1 MKKVLC
7 SILFLFSLS
16 LYGNTEA
23 EIEKWYESYPFP
35 NPYDATIIGSSMIM
49 MQGVSEKIPKKNYEI
64 PTKKQGELPENLWN
78 HHKFR
83 FSLVKQKQKAPLIFL
98 LAGTGSDYNS
108 RRMELFQRILYDAGF
123 HIISISSQMTVNFIT
138 SASSFHVPGL
148 LEKDSKDMYEI
159 MKKAYQLVEK
169 EIEVSDF
176 FLTGYSLGATN
187 AAFLSKLDEK
197 EQFFN
202 FKRVFMVNPAVN
214 LYSSARQLDQ
224 YLNQVTGNEVSNL
237 EKMLEALLM
246 KVKEEA
252 KNEYTGLTSEGIYQY
267 FQGNH
272 FSDLQKAALVG
283 LAFRINAIDLNYV
296 SDLLAKTGVYTK
308 VDEQIKKFSPMLSY
322 FVKIKFADFGS
333 YVDKI
338 ALPHYQEK
346 LGAAYSKEKLIVESS
361 LHGIEDYLKHSP
373 KIVAVTNEDELILS
387 KEDLSFLR
395 NTMGNRVFVYSKGGH
410 CGNMFYT
417 PNVQVMLRFLK
428 EGVFVN
434 EN

>member
-1 MKKVLC
+1 MKKILC
-7 SILFLFSLS
+7 SILFLLSLS
-16 LYGNTEA
+16 LYGNE
-23 EIEKWYESYPFP
+23 EIAKWYESYPFP
-35 NPYDATIIGSSMIM
+35 NPYDATILGSSMIM
-49 MQGVSEKIPKKNYEI
+49 TPGVSEKIPKKNYEI
-64 PTKKQGELPENLWN
+64 PTKEEGELPENLWN

-123 HIISISSQMTVNFIT
+123 HIISISSQMTVNFIA
-138 SASSFHVPGL
+138 SASRFHIPGL
-148 LEKDSKDMYEI
+148 LEEDSRDMYAI

-187 AAFLSKLDEK
+187 AAFLSKLDEE

-214 LYSSARQLDQ
+214 LYSSAGQLDR
-224 YLNQVTGNEVSNL
+224 YLNQVTGKDVRNL
-237 EKMLEALLM
+237 EKILEALLM

-252 KNEYTGLTSEGIYQY
+252 KNEYVGLNSEGIYKY

-272 FSDLQKAALVG
+272 FSEQEKAALVG

-296 SDLLAKTGVYTK
+296 SDLLAKIGVYTK
-308 VDEQIKKFSPMLSY
+308 VDEHIKKFSPMLSY
-322 FVKIKFADFGS
+322 FAKVKFADFGT

-338 ALPHYQEK
+338 ALPYYQKK
-346 LGAAYSKEKLIVESS
+346 LGKRYLKDKLIAESS
-361 LHGIEDYLKHSP
+361 LHGIEDYLKHSS

-387 KEDLSFLR
+387 EEDFSFLR
-395 NTMGNRVFVYSKGGH
+395 NTMGNRVFVYPKGGH

-434 EN
+434 EK

>member
-7 SILFLFSLS
+7 GILFLLSFS
-16 LYGNTEA
+16 LYGNA
-23 EIEKWYESYPFP
+23 EIEKWYESYPFQ

-49 MQGVSEKIPKKNYEI
+49 TQGVSEKIPGKDYEI
-64 PTKKQGELPENLWN
+64 VTKKAGTLPENLWN
-78 HHKFR
+78 HNKFR

-108 RRMELFQRILYDAGF
+108 GRMELFQRILYDAGF
-123 HIISISSQMTVNFIT
+123 HIISISSQMTVNFIA
-138 SASSFHVPGL
+138 SASRFHVPGL
-148 LEKDSKDMYEI
+148 LEEDSKDMYEI
-159 MKKAYQLVEK
+159 MKKAYQAVEQ

-187 AAFLSKLDEK
+187 AAFLSKLDEE

-214 LYSSARQLDQ
+214 LYSSARQLDR
-224 YLNQVTGNEVSNL
+224 YLNQVTGNEVRNL

-246 KVKEEA
+246 KLKEEA
-252 KNEYTGLTSEGIYQY
+252 KSEYTGLTSEKIYQY

-283 LAFRINAIDLNYV
+283 LAFRMNAIDLNYI

-308 VDEQIKKFSPMLSY
+308 VDEHIKKFSPMLSY
-322 FVKIKFADFGS
+322 FVKVKFADFER
-333 YVDKI
+333 YVDKV
-338 ALPHYQEK
+338 ALPYYQRQ
-346 LGAAYSKEKLIVESS
+346 LGAAYSKERLIAESS
-361 LHGIEDYLKHSP
+361 LQGIEEYLKHSP

-434 EN
+434 EK